1 MDIISFVDGYKK
13 MATEGMKND
22 YLRENLKVVD
32 YLPIIEKDKISDR
45 IANISTY
52 EYEKYKDGNGKDVI
66 KRTGNIKVNT
76 TLQYLLFCRAVI
88 ENYTNLTVKSED
100 FFAEYDA
107 LKSSG
112 LLEQMI
118 VNYKEHPSLI
128 PASEIDELNTMIHSK
143 QSDIIANECEIHN
156 FISKQVER
164 FKALGEA
171 TLTPLID
178 AVSKKL
184 DEIPKEDLDKI
195 VEFAKKG
202 EFKEV

>member
-1 MDIISFVDGYKK
+1 MDIISFVNGYKN

-52 EYEKYKDGNGKDVI
+52 EYEKYKDVI

-112 LLEQMI
+112 LLTILMVEYE
-118 VNYKEHPSLI
+118 NHPSII
-128 PASEIDELNTMIHSK
+128 PASEISELNTMILSK
-143 QSDIIANECEIHN
+143 
-156 FISKQVER
+156 
-164 FKALGEA
+164 
-171 TLTPLID
+171 
-178 AVSKKL
+178 
-184 DEIPKEDLDKI
+184 
-195 VEFAKKG
+195 
-202 EFKEV
+202 